1 MSLQNA
7 TPTDL
12 AAYVRWFGRP
22 HCPQCANMLLAPEIA
37 EFAGEG
43 RVHHTWLCDACGHE
57 FRTAVDFGEL
67 GG

>member
-1 MSLQNA
+1 
-7 TPTDL
+7 
-12 AAYVRWFGRP
+12 
-22 HCPQCANMLLAPEIA
+22 MLLAPEAA

-67 GG
+67 DA